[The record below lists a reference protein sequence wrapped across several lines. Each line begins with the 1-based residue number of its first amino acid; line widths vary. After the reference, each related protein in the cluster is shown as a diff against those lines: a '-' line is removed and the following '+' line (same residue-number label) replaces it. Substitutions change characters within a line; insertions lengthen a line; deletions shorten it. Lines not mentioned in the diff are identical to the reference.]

1 MAAATQNTD
10 ETLASTDEQAT
21 TKPKNTR
28 NKTNKTT
35 ETQNTQAG
43 DEKASDQGDLLNSQ
57 GPEDGASQDE
67 GNKPTDLKNGDS
79 DNEES
84 NTQENGNPTETSN
97 DSVKPSNDLDSNG
110 GKSGDDVGNESDHVL
125 KETDTSKVNT
135 PITDLLTVS
144 GGSSVDPL
152 VIKITNGNPTETSND
167 SVKPSNDLDSNGGK
181 SGDDVGNESDHV
193 LKETDTSKV
202 NTPITDLLTVSGGSS
217 VDPLVIKITNN
228 GFSTV
233 LEPLS
238 RVAIEA
244 GKTASI
250 TCHNQTFKH
259 QVLENLR
266 QLKGLGKNLTVE

>member
-10 ETLASTDEQAT
+10 ETLGSTDEQAT

-35 ETQNTQAG
+35 ETQTTQSDENNT
-43 DEKASDQGDLLNSQ
+43 SDQGDLLNGQ
-57 GPEDGASQDE
+57 GPNKGTPEDETAETSE
-67 GNKPTDLKNGDS
+67 MKNSDS

-84 NTQENGNPTETSN
+84 NTQENGKPIESSN
-97 DSVKPSNDLDSNG
+97 DSVKPSKDLDSKG
-110 GKSGDDVGNESDHVL
+110 GKPGDDVGKETNHAL

-135 PITDLLTVS
+135 PITDMLTVS
-144 GGSSVDPL
+144 SGSNVDPL
-152 VIKITNGNPTETSND
+152 VIK
-167 SVKPSNDLDSNGGK
+167 V
-181 SGDDVGNESDHV
+181 
-193 LKETDTSKV
+193 
-202 NTPITDLLTVSGGSS
+202 
-217 VDPLVIKITNN
+217 TNN

>member
-1 MAAATQNTD
+1 MLSGQSPDKGNPDD
-10 ETLASTDEQAT
+10 ETA
-21 TKPKNTR
+21 
-28 NKTNKTT
+28 KTSEMN
-35 ETQNTQAG
+35 
-43 DEKASDQGDLLNSQ
+43 NS
-57 GPEDGASQDE
+57 
-67 GNKPTDLKNGDS
+67 DS
-79 DNEES
+79 DNKES
-84 NTQENGNPTETSN
+84 NTQENGNATVTSN
-97 DSVKPSNDLDSNG
+97 DSVKPSNDLDSKG
-110 GKSGDDVGNESDHVL
+110 GNPGDDVGKETNHAL

-152 VIKITNGNPTETSND
+152 VIK
-167 SVKPSNDLDSNGGK
+167 V
-181 SGDDVGNESDHV
+181 
-193 LKETDTSKV
+193 
-202 NTPITDLLTVSGGSS
+202 
-217 VDPLVIKITNN
+217 TNN

-238 RVAIEA
+238 RVAIES